1 MLATQAALISDVYGS
16 NSEDLGN
23 DSNPSSKKLQLL
35 SIIFFV
41 LDLID
46 ITLDIIFS
54 FQLFLMNYVVYGCL
68 MLFMVLV
75 SIGLWLWSRHLLLKA
90 LDETNLRTTRKVICF
105 FEMAFFFIQDA
116 TTIFIYCDT
125 QGTFEGDSFATFNLS
140 VTVLGG
146 FIVMSSDFI
155 LTVCHP
161 GTCNCDQ
168 VQLGVWD
175 KVKTLCGT
183 IFNCIYFTWNLCWF
197 VVLLTF
203 ALYVMTSKGEKLDDF
218 GGSFF
223 FLWAFTA
230 GLWLCMVVCNLR
242 IIHRTEEVK
251 EVHLANLGPR
261 LIILTCFPCFKR
273 KDHNSDIPEESFSV
287 SEC

>member
-1 MLATQAALISDVYGS
+1 METAVLLATQAALISDVYGS
-16 NSEDLGN
+16 TSEDLEN
-23 DSNPSSKKLQLL
+23 DSNPSSKNPPSKKLQLL

-41 LDLID
+41 LDLTD

-54 FQLFLMNYVVYGCL
+54 VQLFLMNAVGYGCL
-68 MLFMVLV
+68 MLFTVLV

-168 VQLGVWD
+168 VQLGMWD
-175 KVKTLCGT
+175 KVKTFCGT
-183 IFNCIYFTWNLCWF
+183 IFNCIYFIWNLYCF
-197 VVLLTF
+197 VVLLIF
-203 ALYVMTSKGEKLDDF
+203 ASLVMTSKGEKLDDL
-218 GGSFF
+218 SDSLFF
-223 FLWAFTA
+223 VLLWAFTT
-230 GLWLCMVVCNLR
+230 GLWLCMVHV
-242 IIHRTEEVK
+242 
-251 EVHLANLGPR
+251 
-261 LIILTCFPCFKR
+261 
-273 KDHNSDIPEESFSV
+273 
-287 SEC
+287 